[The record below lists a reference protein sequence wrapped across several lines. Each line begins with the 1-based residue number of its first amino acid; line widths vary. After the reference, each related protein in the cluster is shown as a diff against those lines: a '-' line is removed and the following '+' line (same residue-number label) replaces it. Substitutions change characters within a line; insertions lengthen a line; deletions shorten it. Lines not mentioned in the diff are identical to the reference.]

1 MLRLLEASEGVI
13 LVDGRN
19 IERIPHEI
27 LRSHIACVPQDP
39 LLLQGTLRY
48 NLDPFEAH
56 TDGEIHEMLDT
67 VGLTARFSSQQQSLD
82 TMLTPTLLSV
92 RERQLVCLA
101 RALLKRSRLLV
112 LDEVTSG

>member
-1 MLRLLEASEGVI
+1 MLRMLEATEGVI

-19 IERIPHEI
+19 IKRIPHEI

-48 NLDPFEAH
+48 NLDPFEVC
-56 TDGEIHEMLDT
+56 TDVEINQILDT
-67 VGLTARFSSQQQSLD
+67 VGLNSGFRSQQQSLD

-112 LDEVTSG
+112 LDEATSG